1 MTLRRY
7 PLLAAVAFLF
17 FLAACGTQPEPET
30 AEPETPAAETTEAPA
45 ETPPAEAPADDEPVA
60 SVVPPPAPAPAP
72 APKAAPTPP
81 KKDAPAGPPVVVMQT
96 NKGTIRIELFPDKAP
111 KTVANFL
118 AYVDDKFY
126 DGTIFHRVIPNFMI
140 QGGGFTADM
149 AEKNTRAP
157 IQNESQG
164 GESNVRGTISMAR
177 TSDPHSATAQFFI
190 NHANNRMLDF
200 GAQGPNQWGYAVF
213 GRVVEGM
220 DVVDAIAVTPTGNKG
235 PYQNVPVE
243 NVVIESVRRAN

>member
-7 PLLAAVAFLF
+7 SLLAVAFLV

-30 AEPETPAAETTEAPA
+30 TAQPETPVEEAPATPPETPAAEAPA
-45 ETPPAEAPADDEPVA
+45 EEPVA
-60 SVVPPPAPAPAP
+60 VVPPAPAP
-72 APKAAPTPP
+72 APKAAPAPP
-81 KKDAPAGPPVVVMQT
+81 KKAAPAGPPVVVMQT
-96 NKGTIRIELFPDKAP
+96 NKGTIRIELLPGKAP

-118 AYVDDKFY
+118 AYVDDRFY
-126 DGTIFHRVIPNFMI
+126 DGTIFHRVIPDFMI

-149 AEKNTRAP
+149 SEKNTRAP
-157 IQNESQG
+157 VENESQG

-177 TSDPHSATAQFFI
+177 TNDPHSATAQFFI
-190 NHANNRMLDF
+190 NHGNNRMLDY
-200 GAQGPNQWGYAVF
+200 GARGPNQWGYAVF
-213 GRVVEGM
+213 GRVIDGM
-220 DVVDAIAVTPTGNKG
+220 DVVDAIAATPTGNKG

>member
-1 MTLRRY
+1 MTLPRH
-7 PLLAAVAFLF
+7 PLLAVALLIC
-17 FLAACGTQPEPET
+17 LAACGTQPQPET
-30 AEPETPAAETTEAPA
+30 SEPQVPADEATEAPA
-45 ETPPAEAPADDEPVA
+45 ETPATEPAPAEEPVA
-60 SVVPPPAPAPAP
+60 VVTPPPAPAN
-72 APKAAPTPP
+72 APKAAPAAP
-81 KKDAPAGPPVVVMQT
+81 KKTAPTGPPVVVMQT

-126 DGTIFHRVIPNFMI
+126 DGTIFHRVIPEFMI
-140 QGGGFTADM
+140 HGGGFSPEMND
-149 AEKNTRAP
+149 KNTRSP
-157 IQNESQG
+157 VDKESQG

-177 TSDPHSATAQFFI
+177 TNDPHSATAQFFI

-200 GAQGPNQWGYAVF
+200 GARGANQWGYAVF
-213 GRVVEGM
+213 GRVTEGM
-220 DVVDAIAVTPTGNKG
+220 EVVDAIAATPTGNKG

>member
-7 PLLAAVAFLF
+7 PLLAAAFLV
-17 FLAACGTQPEPET
+17 FLAACGSQPEPET
-30 AEPETPAAETTEAPA
+30 AAEPAPPA
-45 ETPPAEAPADDEPVA
+45 EQPAEAPAEPPAAAEEPVA
-60 SVVPPPAPAPAP
+60 AVVPPPPAPTP
-72 APKAAPTPP
+72 APKAAPAPP
-81 KKDAPAGPPVVVMQT
+81 KKAAPAGPPVVVMT
-96 NKGTIRIELFPDKAP
+96 TSKGVIRIELHPDKAP

-126 DGTIFHRVIPNFMI
+126 DGTIFHRVMRDFMI

-157 IQNESQG
+157 VDNESQG
-164 GESNVRGTISMAR
+164 GESNVRGSISMAR
-177 TSDPHSATAQFFI
+177 TSEPHSATAQFFI

-200 GAQGPNQWGYAVF
+200 GAQGANQWGYAVF
-213 GRVVEGM
+213 GRVIEGM
-220 DVVDAIAVTPTGNKG
+220 DVVDAIAGVPTGNKAG
-235 PYQNVPVE
+235 HQNVPLE

>member
-1 MTLRRY
+1 MTLRRF
-7 PLLAAVAFLF
+7 PLLAAAFLV

-30 AEPETPAAETTEAPA
+30 APEPQTPAEEASEAPAGTPAAE
-45 ETPPAEAPADDEPVA
+45 EPVA
-60 SVVPPPAPAPAP
+60 VVPPPAPTP
-72 APKAAPTPP
+72 APKAAPAPP
-81 KKDAPAGPPVVVMQT
+81 KKAAPAGPPVVVMTT

-140 QGGGFTADM
+140 QGGGLTPDM

-157 IQNESQG
+157 VENESQG
-164 GESNVRGTISMAR
+164 GDSNVRGTISMAR
-177 TSDPHSATAQFFI
+177 TSDPNSATAQFFI

-213 GRVVEGM
+213 GRVIEGM
-220 DVVDAIAVTPTGNKG
+220 DVVDAIAAVPTGNKG
-235 PYQNVPVE
+235 PHQNVPVE

>member
-7 PLLAAVAFLF
+7 PLLAAAFLVI
-17 FLAACGTQPEPET
+17 LASCGSQPEPET
-30 AEPETPAAETTEAPA
+30 AAEPAAPVEETTEAPA
-45 ETPPAEAPADDEPVA
+45 ETPATEAPAVEEPVA
-60 SVVPPPAPAPAP
+60 AVIPPPAPTP
-72 APKAAPTPP
+72 APKAAPAPP
-81 KKDAPAGPPVVVMQT
+81 KKAAPAGPPVVVMTT

-118 AYVDDKFY
+118 AYVDDNFY
-126 DGTIFHRVIPNFMI
+126 DGTIFHRVIPDFMI

-177 TSDPHSATAQFFI
+177 TNDPHSATAQFFI
-190 NHANNRMLDF
+190 NHANNRMLDY
-200 GAQGPNQWGYAVF
+200 GARGVNQWGYAVF
-213 GRVVEGM
+213 GRVTEGM
-220 DVVDAIAVTPTGNKG
+220 DVVDAIAVVPTGNSG
-235 PYQNVPVE
+235 PYQNVPVDG
-243 NVVIESVRRAN
+243 VVIESVRRAN